1 MEIKPTYVSFEQA
14 KFLKDKG
21 FDYPCFSWYSFDD
34 KKNRVYTHNYSEYKC
49 ECMADTHKEY
59 MYSNHNESFSDGS
72 RWVVERFS
80 RPEQWQVV
88 EWLRVNHG
96 IWILILPQDKSA
108 VDFRIDKSKYP
119 NHALFFS
126 IIKYEE
132 DCSCKELIN
141 TSDDKGEVF
150 FHFDSPQE
158 AYSAAFDYIL
168 NILI

>member
-1 MEIKPTYVSFEQA
+1 MEIKPTHTTFEQA
-14 KFLKDKG
+14 KLLKDKG
-21 FDYPCFSWYSFDD
+21 FDNIECSGYYHVNEGYEKGYSFCHS
-34 KKNRVYTHNYSEYKC
+34 KMIEQYNNGIL
-49 ECMADTHKEY
+49 A
-59 MYSNHNESFSDGS
+59 
-72 RWVVERFS
+72 
-80 RPEQWQVV
+80 PEQWQVV